1 MLDWGSLRWIDHAPV
16 AVWIGSTA
24 IAVCVLAVIA
34 NRDWLNFKNKR
45 YFPISLSV
53 LMAIWAG
60 IVGFAYY
67 LDFTS
72 DHLVDPAISKLQAQV
87 ASANRERD
95 AAILE
100 RDNARRANNTAGSSP
115 IPSQPA
121 AQPTFTATAAEA
133 RIDVWKS
140 IGGIMNDFDR
150 ILRGGDA
157 IIANWKTNQAT
168 LAKSIVDFRQNFNVT
183 RGRLEQLISTYPEF
197 SDLKIIDLRGFQTL
211 SARIENVQSASIQ
224 LPGNA
229 ASSDYEIIMAPYMGQ
244 LKREILQTQQLVS
257 TIKSLVNSSVVE
269 LSLSAGS
276 K

>member
-1 MLDWGSLRWIDHAPV
+1 M
-16 AVWIGSTA
+16 
-24 IAVCVLAVIA
+24 LAVIA